1 MRNFGYSTGAI
12 AKGDVAAAL
21 DCLVQ
26 TPAQAVEFSALR
38 VSELQPILAYLTQY
52 LGQHDADRFSYCS
65 FHVPSRFD
73 ADEELTIVRALAPLV
88 ARKWPIIVHPD
99 TIHRWDLWRGFG
111 SQLLIE
117 NMDQR
122 KETGRTADELSRVF
136 AELPQASLCL
146 DLGHLR
152 QMDPTMVEAYRIIQR
167 HGNRIRQLHLSD
179 VDSSSK
185 HQPLNIPAL
194 TCFMRVAPLLNRF
207 APVILEGPVPCA
219 EVHSQLMLAQILFAA
234 AEAHRWKNAQTRV
247 QVPHHGS
254 REVGLSVNG
263 TPLRIRGGEEDS
275 LLVKEFGSWRELRQ
289 RTDPA
294 SWHYFR
300 RAFFPAAGLEGTLL
314 DEQPEPEQTPASF
327 EI

>member
-1 MRNFGYSTGAI
+1 MRNFGFSTGAI
-12 AKGDVAAAL
+12 AKGDIAAAL
-21 DCLVQ
+21 DCLVH

-38 VSELQPILAYLTQY
+38 VSELQPILAYLAH
-52 LGQHDADRFSYCS
+52 HDATRFPYCS
-65 FHVPSRFD
+65 FHVPSRFE
-73 ADEELTIVRALAPLV
+73 ADEEPAIVQALAPLI

-99 TIHRWDLWRGFG
+99 TIHRWDLWRSFG

-136 AELPQASLCL
+136 TELPQASLCL

-167 HGNRIRQLHLSD
+167 HGARIRQLHLSD

-185 HQPLNIPAL
+185 HHPLNIPAL
-194 TCFMRVAPLLNRF
+194 TCFMRVAPLLNRS
-207 APVILEGPVPCA
+207 APVILESPVPCS

-234 AEAHRWKNAQTRV
+234 ADAHRWKHVQSHL

-254 REVGLSVNG
+254 REVGLSVHG
-263 TPLRIRGGEEDS
+263 TPLRIRGEEEDS
-275 LLVKEFGSWRELRQ
+275 VLVKEFGSWRELRQ

-300 RAFFPAAGLEGTLL
+300 HAFFPAAGLEGALL
-314 DEQPEPEQTPASF
+314 DEQPNPIQATF